1 MKSGIST
8 NKNPVNGNNKNN
20 ENRNKHNIKIK
31 NKREVEFQNKQE
43 KNVNVREKLRE
54 EKLQSEKDK
63 GITLV
68 ALVITVVILIILAT
82 VAVNLTI
89 GENGIITKAYEAKYL
104 TELSTYKEEL
114 GIFQLSKSMQYENFE
129 PGTMVAGENS
139 LTYSIGETEITE
151 GSIYDVLTSLKDGS
165 FAGKLEIIG
174 GELLLNSTDKTE
186 IEVAQSLDI
195 RVNPYLIVDGVLLSA
210 ETNLAL
216 MDESGVLT
224 LPESVE
230 KIGNG
235 AFANV
240 SGLKTIIIPG
250 TVKEIGTNA
259 FTNNADLTR
268 VVLEEG
274 IEKIGAEAFK
284 ECRNLETIELPE
296 SLVSIGNS
304 AFWECSKLNKV
315 KIPSKV
321 TVIAGTTFYGC
332 NSLTDITL
340 PENLERIENIAFLNC
355 SSLNNIYIPKN
366 VTIVGNPFENCTN
379 LVNIEISEGNTK
391 YSYSQDSGMLMDIEK
406 NNIIFISSAVLNNTT
421 TFSIPEG
428 ITDFNTS
435 INSYINITTIVIPSS
450 LETISNASMFPTS
463 VSNVQITGGNNV
475 HFAVEDECLYNG
487 DKTELIMCF
496 TKEAEVDI
504 ADTVT
509 TVRTNS
515 FRQAINIENIL
526 FDENVTTL
534 ESQIFGYDNL
544 KLKNIYIGTSVV
556 NVDPI
561 FKYGN
566 YSGTVNVDEMNPKY
580 SSENNEI
587 YNKDKTELIGI
598 YHNIQG
604 SYTVK
609 PSVTKIGD
617 RAFHNKIKMTEVI
630 LPEGLKEIGNSFQ
643 YCTSLTEI
651 YIPNSVETIASD
663 AFRYSTNL
671 MHIRIDKEPN
681 SIAGAPWGAISWD
694 RAVEWLRPVE

>member
-1 MKSGIST
+1 M
-8 NKNPVNGNNKNN
+8 
-20 ENRNKHNIKIK
+20 
-31 NKREVEFQNKQE
+31 
-43 KNVNVREKLRE
+43 
-54 EKLQSEKDK
+54 QSERDS

-68 ALVITVVILIILAT
+68 ALVVTIVILIILAT
-82 VAVNLTI
+82 VAINVTI
-89 GENGIITKAYEAKYL
+89 GDNGLVTKANEAKYM

-139 LTYSIGETEITE
+139 LTYSIGDTEITE

-174 GELLLNSTDKTE
+174 GELLLNSTNKTE

-274 IEKIGAEAFK
+274 IEIIGDEAFMQ
-284 ECRNLETIELPE
+284 CRNLEAIELPE
-296 SLVSIGNS
+296 SLVSIGAS
-304 AFWECSKLNKV
+304 AFHTCRKLNNMT
-315 KIPSKV
+315 IPSKI
-321 TVIAGTTFYGC
+321 TVINSETFANC
-332 NSLTDITL
+332 INLSNITL
-340 PENLERIENIAFLNC
+340 PESLQALEDASFFYCEQLD
-355 SSLNNIYIPKN
+355 NIYISEN
-366 VTIVGNPFENCTN
+366 VNKINNRAFEYCTS
-379 LVNIEISEGNTK
+379 LINIEVSAENPK
-391 YSYSQDSGMLMDIEK
+391 YSYSKDNGMLMDTEN
-406 NNIIFISSAVLNNTT
+406 NNIVFISSVALNNIT
-421 TFSIPEG
+421 TFSIPDG
-428 ITDFNTS
+428 LTNFKADIRNT
-435 INSYINITTIVIPSS
+435 NITTIIIPSS
-450 LETISNASMFPTS
+450 LETIGQAVYFPTTIS
-463 VSNVQITGGNNV
+463 SVQITGGNNE
-475 HFAVEDECLYNG
+475 HLAVENGCLYNG
-487 DKTELIMCF
+487 NKTELIMCF
-496 TKEAEVDI
+496 TKNAEVDI

-509 TVRTNS
+509 TIKEYS
-515 FRQAINIENIL
+515 FKQATNIENII
-526 FDENVTTL
+526 FDGNITTIGNRVIDSNSNIKLQNV
-534 ESQIFGYDNL
+534 
-544 KLKNIYIGTSVV
+544 YIGAGVTSIS
-556 NVDPI
+556 PT
-561 FKYGN
+561 FKYNN
-566 YSGTVNVDEMNPKY
+566 YYGTITVDEANPNY

-598 YHNIQG
+598 YHDIQG

-609 PSVTKIGD
+609 SSVTKIGD
-617 RAFHNKIKMTEVI
+617 MAIYYKTGMTEVI
-630 LPEGLKEIGNSFQ
+630 LPEGLKEIGNNSF
-643 YCTSLTEI
+643 YNSTGLTEI
-651 YIPNSVETIASD
+651 YIPNSVEKIASN
-663 AFRYSTNL
+663 AFSGSTNL

-681 SIAGAPWGAISWD
+681 SIDGAPWGAISWD
-694 RAVEWLRPVE
+694 RAVEWLRSAE